1 MELYGYIFIISLL
14 FSFFIVH
21 IALKNKII
29 FHIIYTIFDFLYYGL
44 NKDTYKS
51 MRRNEIAMQK
61 LKIIL
66 LFSFFICSLFSSCG
80 LNEVD
85 LEEIN
90 RSCIYVEEID
100 DNSSRLSSDCEEVT
114 VNITMPNYVD
124 LYLRASKAENFQGY
138 LAEALQSGDY
148 LTLQFTET
156 VPVITKDGNRII
168 QSDDA
173 VMNLLE
179 QELIRAMNALEE
191 DTP

>member
-1 MELYGYIFIISLL
+1 MSING
-14 FSFFIVH
+14 
-21 IALKNKII
+21 LKRTVIKVC
-29 FHIIYTIFDFLYYGL
+29 
-44 NKDTYKS
+44 
-51 MRRNEIAMQK
+51 RRNEIAMQK
-61 LKIIL
+61 LKIML
-66 LFSFFICSLFSSCG
+66 LFSFFICLLFSGCG

-100 DNSSRLSSDCEEVT
+100 DNSSGLESDCEKVT

-124 LYLRASKAENFQGY
+124 LYLRASKAEDFQAY

-156 VPVITKDGNRII
+156 VPVITENGNRII

-179 QELIRAMNALEE
+179 QELIRAINALEE